1 MREFRSA
8 ACLFIMML
16 TVTFQGMAET
26 MDEKSDRAQVGQGSR
41 STGITFVPGV
51 EMAFERARTKAKA
64 RSNPSV
70 TTEQVLIELLQEE
83 TAVALLSAENVDV
96 NALRADLME
105 SLSTD
110 TSSSPAGTE
119 PRAAEPLQNAMRRA
133 VITALASN
141 SKGATGA
148 DIVVAILVE
157 GETRAAQLL
166 HKYGLAIHSAENT
179 KLEQYLRRNKEQA
192 KRLAEMQ
199 ERTRLHR
206 DQTAGVVSKNSNTLR
221 LEARGSADTGG
232 EAQGQAGSAH
242 KLYLLKVLGDDPD
255 NAPIMFKAALSR
267 NGILDLYIEQTPFEI
282 EFAAST
288 VVGLFEAVEAGDR
301 LKVQLITDIEGQE
314 RVVSGFGGSA
324 GAIFRDGRRRLG
336 QESGF
341 LD

>member
-8 ACLFIMML
+8 SCLFIMML

-110 TSSSPAGTE
+110 TSAAPAGTE

-179 KLEQYLRRNKEQA
+179 KLEQYLRSNKEQA

-199 ERTRLHR
+199 ERTR
-206 DQTAGVVSKNSNTLR
+206 
-221 LEARGSADTGG
+221 
-232 EAQGQAGSAH
+232 
-242 KLYLLKVLGDDPD
+242 
-255 NAPIMFKAALSR
+255 
-267 NGILDLYIEQTPFEI
+267 
-282 EFAAST
+282 
-288 VVGLFEAVEAGDR
+288 
-301 LKVQLITDIEGQE
+301 
-314 RVVSGFGGSA
+314 
-324 GAIFRDGRRRLG
+324 
-336 QESGF
+336 
-341 LD
+341 